1 MAVIYNILITKDI
14 QYISIDGILN
24 FRNIPV
30 VKSWGERG
38 YFLLSL
44 KIQPHT
50 PF

>member
-1 MAVIYNILITKDI
+1 MD
-14 QYISIDGILN
+14 
-24 FRNIPV
+24 FRNLPA